1 MARSVRGV
9 TTKLLY
15 ASLSVSE
22 LSHLPPPRDNP
33 LCRRTPPL
41 PRSTRT
47 PPYTTRATLS
57 VVFSAILP
65 HPSRSMLVKMWARV
79 RARALCARST
89 YVVVVVVAVAAA
101 AASPPQPCFLFL
113 FFSLRESLSRLPLLP
128 DPRLARVVRPSQ
140 ANKRQH
146 RKYRDSLRSMR
157 ENKRTTTTLVH
168 HHHRHPPWPFL

>member
-101 AASPPQPCFLFL
+101 AASPRNPVFSFCF
-113 FFSLRESLSRLPLLP
+113 SPYANLSRLPLLP

-140 ANKRQH
+140 ANK
-146 RKYRDSLRSMR
+146 
-157 ENKRTTTTLVH
+157 
-168 HHHRHPPWPFL
+168 PPAQKIP